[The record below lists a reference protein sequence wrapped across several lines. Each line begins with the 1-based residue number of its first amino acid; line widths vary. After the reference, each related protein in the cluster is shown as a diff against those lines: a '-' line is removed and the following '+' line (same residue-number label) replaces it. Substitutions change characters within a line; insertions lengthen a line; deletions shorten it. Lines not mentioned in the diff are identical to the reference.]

1 MFHVAWWL
9 MRQEGQLL
17 KTHVPV
23 YVVTMLWW
31 VSAAGGGSIR
41 RVCSLLRASDVRE
54 RRSMRSRVRVVWAGG
69 GEGQRVWKWLVYL
82 VGVSTGSCQSH
93 LGVEGS
99 SGLVQVLLVV
109 AVHTCVGVM

>member
-69 GEGQRVWKWLVYL
+69 GEGAGEPGTVFLAIGEFDGRPKEYQPTDAK
-82 VGVSTGSCQSH
+82 
-93 LGVEGS
+93 
-99 SGLVQVLLVV
+99 
-109 AVHTCVGVM
+109 